1 VDSILAP
8 NLAFIPGRDLHFAV
22 SIDDQKPVMVTGVPT
37 TVAAS
42 GTAWNG
48 SEWAKNVMD
57 EARTVSAKVQI
68 PSAGYHTLK
77 VWMVDP
83 GITVQKILID
93 LGGLKPSYLG
103 PPESYNNPLSPSQGT
118 RGQR

>member
-1 VDSILAP
+1 
-8 NLAFIPGRDLHFAV
+8 
-22 SIDDQKPVMVTGVPT
+22 MVTGVPT
-37 TVAAS
+37 TIVANAAPT
-42 GTAWNG
+42 GTN
-48 SEWAKNVMD
+48 EWQKDVED

-83 GITVQKILID
+83 GITLQKIVID

-103 PPESYNNPLSPSQGT
+103 PPESYNRLPSLARNKPAGM
-118 RGQR
+118 

>member
-1 VDSILAP
+1 
-8 NLAFIPGRDLHFAV
+8 
-22 SIDDQKPVMVTGVPT
+22 MVTGVPT

-57 EARTVSAKVQI
+57 EARTVSAKVQV

-83 GITVQKILID
+83 GITIQKILID

-103 PPESYNNPLSPSQGT
+103 PPETYNRQVSMSQES
-118 RGQR
+118 RMQR

>member
-1 VDSILAP
+1 
-8 NLAFIPGRDLHFAV
+8 
-22 SIDDQKPVMVTGVPT
+22 MVTGVPT

-42 GTAWNG
+42 GTSWNG

-83 GITVQKILID
+83 GITLQKILID

-103 PPESYNNPLSPSQGT
+103 PPESYNRVSH
-118 RGQR
+118 R